1 MKLYYSPGACSL
13 ASHILLREIGAAFAL
28 ERVDTGAHRTEGG
41 ADYYAINPKGQVPLL
56 ELADGQRLS
65 EGPIIGQYLSELAAA
80 DALLPRA
87 GLARYRVLEWQNYV
101 ATELHKSFTPLFRN
115 DLDEA
120 AKVPLRAG
128 LRRRFEWLESRLDGD
143 YLTGAAFTV
152 ADAYLFAVARWAP
165 HVALELGD
173 LPRLQAYLR
182 RVAQRPAVIASL
194 RAEGL
199 LAA

>member
-13 ASHILLREIGAAFAL
+13 ASHILLRETGAEFAL
-28 ERVDTGAHRTEGG
+28 ERVDTARHATEAG

-65 EGPIIGQYLSELAAA
+65 EGPVIGQYLSERAGAQS
-80 DALLPRA
+80 LLPRA
-87 GLARYRVLEWQNYV
+87 GLARYRVLEWQNYI
-101 ATELHKSFTPLFRN
+101 AAELHKAFTPLFRA
-115 DLDEA
+115 DLDAA
-120 AKVPLRAG
+120 AKQRLRAS
-128 LRRRFEWLESRLDGD
+128 LRTQFEWLESLLDGEH
-143 YLTGAAFTV
+143 LTGAAFTV

-165 HVALELGD
+165 QVALELGD
-173 LPRLQAYLR
+173 LPRLQAFLA
-182 RVAQRPAVIASL
+182 RVAQRPAVAAAL

>member
-13 ASHILLREIGAAFAL
+13 ASHILLRETGAQFRF
-28 ERVDTGAHRTEGG
+28 ERVDTARHATEAGH
-41 ADYYAINPKGQVPLL
+41 DYYAINPKGQVPLL

-65 EGPIIGQYLSELAAA
+65 EGPAIGQYLSERAGA

-101 ATELHKSFTPLFRN
+101 ATELHKSFAPLFRD
-115 DLDEA
+115 DLDAA
-120 AKVPLRAG
+120 AKAPLRAS
-128 LRRRFEWLESRLDGD
+128 LRAKFEWLESRLGDD

-173 LPRLQAYLR
+173 LPRLQAFLV
-182 RVAQRPAVIASL
+182 RVVQRPAVAEAL